1 MTNTGAFGGVPAQ
14 RVYDALE
21 ESFTPWKYSDVF
33 PKKGLQYHNTDVI
46 RRVYVATFAS
56 VPVIRQL
63 LDTGESNVLLYT
75 HHPLPPRPYGAQAP
89 SEIPPELLEAMKE
102 RGGYYSKFKKG
113 FLFRN
118 DPTEILKVEGVI
130 A

>member
-1 MTNTGAFGGVPAQ
+1 MKI
-14 RVYDALE
+14 LE
-21 ESFTPWKYSDVF
+21 S
-33 PKKGLQYHNTDVI
+33 
-46 RRVYVATFAS
+46 
-56 VPVIRQL
+56 
-63 LDTGESNVLLYT
+63 LDKAAYIAENK
-75 HHPLPPRPYGAQAP
+75 
-89 SEIPPELLEAMKE
+89 AMKE